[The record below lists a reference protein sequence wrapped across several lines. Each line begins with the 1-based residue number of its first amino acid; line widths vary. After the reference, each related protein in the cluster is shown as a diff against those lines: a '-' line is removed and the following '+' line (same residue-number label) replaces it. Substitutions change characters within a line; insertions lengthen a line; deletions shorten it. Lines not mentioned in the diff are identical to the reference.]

1 MMTTTDRPASRRG
14 LGLAT
19 YRLATQAVGPLV
31 PSLLS
36 QRLKRGKEDPAR
48 LGEREGIARIARPE
62 GRLIWIH
69 AASVGESLSILPLV
83 KQLLAAR
90 GDLHVLVTTGTVT
103 SATLMAERLP
113 ERAIHQF
120 VPLDHPSYCR
130 RFLDHWQPDVGV
142 WVESEFWPNLIMETD
157 ERRIPL
163 ALINARITLKSYEGW
178 RRFPKTIRDL
188 ISRFAVVHAQTA
200 ESAERLRSL
209 GALGVE
215 TPGNLK
221 HDADPLPADE
231 EEVSSL
237 LEAIDDRPVWLASN
251 THDGEEII
259 AADVHA
265 ALTAKHDHLLTIIVP
280 RHPARGDE
288 IAEELKARRFKV
300 SQRSKGEAIAPDT
313 DIYLADTLGEMG
325 VFYRLSDIVL
335 IGGSFPA
342 LGGHNPFEPAHLHS
356 ALIAG
361 PSDFN
366 FAEAFAEFTQHDAL
380 IRVNDTSELTR
391 AVGALLDDSAELER
405 RAKAAA
411 QVVGHSSKAT
421 STTAEALL
429 ALLPQAHQ
437 QETVAHA

>member
-1 MMTTTDRPASRRG
+1 MMTSTDRSAPRRG
-14 LGLAT
+14 LGLTA
-19 YRLATQAVGPLV
+19 YRLATRAVGPLV

-36 QRLKRGKEDPAR
+36 QRLKRGKEDAR
-48 LGEREGIARIARPE
+48 RLCEREGISQVPRPD

-83 KQLLAAR
+83 NQLLAVR
-90 GDLHVLVTTGTVT
+90 DDLHVLVTTGTVT

-113 ERAIHQF
+113 ERALHQF

-157 ERRIPL
+157 ERGIPL

-188 ISRFAVVHAQTA
+188 LSRFAVVHAQTA

-209 GALGVE
+209 GARRVE

-221 HDADPLPADE
+221 HDAEPLTADE
-231 EEVSSL
+231 AEENAL
-237 LEAIDDRPVWLASN
+237 LKAIDGRPVWLASN
-251 THDGEEII
+251 THEGEEII

-280 RHPARGDE
+280 RHPARGGE
-288 IAEELKARRFKV
+288 IAEELKSRRFKV
-300 SQRSKGEAIAPDT
+300 SQRSEGEAIVADT

-325 VFYRLSDIVL
+325 IFYRLSDIVF
-335 IGGSFPA
+335 IGGTFPA

-366 FAEAFAEFTQHDAL
+366 FTEAFAEFAAGDAL
-380 IRVNDTSELTR
+380 IRVNDTAELAR
-391 AVGALLDDSAELER
+391 AVGALLDNSAEMER

-411 QVVGHSSKAT
+411 RIVGQSSKAT

-429 ALLPQAHQ
+429 ALLPQARQ
-437 QETVAHA
+437 KETVAHA

>member
-1 MMTTTDRPASRRG
+1 MMTSTDRSAPRRG
-14 LGLAT
+14 LGLTA
-19 YRLATQAVGPLV
+19 YRLATRAVGPLV

-36 QRLKRGKEDPAR
+36 QRLKRGKEDAKR
-48 LGEREGIARIARPE
+48 LCEREGVSQVPRPD
-62 GRLIWIH
+62 GCLIWIH

-83 KQLLAAR
+83 KQLLTAR
-90 GDLHVLVTTGTVT
+90 DDLHVLITTGTVT
-103 SATLMAERLP
+103 SAALMAERLP

-120 VPLDHPSYCR
+120 VPLDHPAYCR
-130 RFLDHWQPDVGV
+130 RFLDHWRPDVGV

-157 ERRIPL
+157 ERGIPL
-163 ALINARITLKSYEGW
+163 ALINARITSKSYDGW
-178 RRFPKTIRDL
+178 RRFPKTIHDL

-209 GALGVE
+209 GAQHVE

-221 HDADPLPADE
+221 HDAEPLPANE
-231 EEVSSL
+231 AEVNAL
-237 LEAIDDRPVWLASN
+237 LKAIDERPVWLASN
-251 THDGEEII
+251 THDGEEIL

-265 ALTAKHDHLLTIIVP
+265 ALTAKHDYLLTIIVP

-288 IAEELKARRFKV
+288 IAEELKARRFKI
-300 SQRSKGEAIAPDT
+300 SQRSKGETIAPDT

-325 VFYRLSDIVL
+325 VFYRLSDIVF
-335 IGGSFPA
+335 IGGTFPA

-366 FAEAFAEFTQHDAL
+366 FAEAFAEFAAGNAL
-380 IRVNDTSELTR
+380 IRVKDTAELART
-391 AVGALLDDSAELER
+391 VGSLLDNSAEMER

-411 QVVGHSSKAT
+411 RIVGQSSKAT

-429 ALLPQAHQ
+429 ALLSQSR
-437 QETVAHA
+437 ERGKTAHA

>member
-1 MMTTTDRPASRRG
+1 MMTSTDRSAPRRG
-14 LGLAT
+14 LGLTA
-19 YRLATQAVGPLV
+19 YRLATRAVGPLV

-36 QRLKRGKEDPAR
+36 QRLKRGKEDAKR
-48 LGEREGIARIARPE
+48 LCEREGVSQVPRPDD
-62 GRLIWIH
+62 RLIWIH

-90 GDLHVLVTTGTVT
+90 DDLHVLVTTGTVT

-130 RFLDHWQPDVGV
+130 RFLDHWRPDVGV

-157 ERRIPL
+157 ERGIPL
-163 ALINARITLKSYEGW
+163 TLINARITLKSYDGW
-178 RRFPKTIRDL
+178 RRFPKTIHDL

-209 GALGVE
+209 GARRVE

-221 HDADPLPADE
+221 HDAEPLTADE
-231 EEVSSL
+231 AEVASL
-237 LEAIDDRPVWLASN
+237 LKAIDERPVWLASN
-251 THDGEEII
+251 THEGEEII

-280 RHPARGDE
+280 RHPARGDK

-325 VFYRLSDIVL
+325 VFYRLSDIVF
-335 IGGSFPA
+335 IGGTFPA

-366 FAEAFAEFTQHDAL
+366 FAEAFAEFTAGDAL
-380 IRVNDTSELTR
+380 IRVSDTAELAR
-391 AVGALLDDSAELER
+391 AVGSLLDNSAELER

-411 QVVGHSSKAT
+411 QIVGQSSKAT

-429 ALLPQAHQ
+429 ALLPQPSQREAA
-437 QETVAHA
+437 AHA

>member
-1 MMTTTDRPASRRG
+1 MMTSTDRSAPRRG
-14 LGLAT
+14 LGLTA
-19 YRLATQAVGPLV
+19 YRLATRAVGPFV

-36 QRLKRGKEDPAR
+36 QRLKRGKEDAKR
-48 LGEREGIARIARPE
+48 LGEREGISQVSRPD
-62 GRLIWIH
+62 GCLIWIH

-90 GDLHVLVTTGTVT
+90 NDLHVLITTGTVT

-157 ERRIPL
+157 ERGIPL

-178 RRFPKTIRDL
+178 RRFPKTIHDL
-188 ISRFAVVHAQTA
+188 ISRFAIVHAQTA

-209 GALGVE
+209 GARCVE

-221 HDADPLPADE
+221 HDAEPLTADE
-231 EEVSSL
+231 AEVHAL
-237 LEAIDDRPVWLASN
+237 LKTIDDRPVWLASN
-251 THDGEEII
+251 THEGEEII

-325 VFYRLSDIVL
+325 IFYRLSDIVF
-335 IGGSFPA
+335 IGGTFPA

-366 FAEAFAEFTQHDAL
+366 FAEAFAEFAAGDAL
-380 IRVNDTSELTR
+380 IRVSGTAELAR
-391 AVGALLDDSAELER
+391 AVGSLLDNGAELER

-411 QVVGHSSKAT
+411 QIVSHSSKAT

-429 ALLPQAHQ
+429 AILPQTDQREMA
-437 QETVAHA
+437 AHA

>member
-1 MMTTTDRPASRRG
+1 MTSTDRSAPRRG
-14 LGLAT
+14 LGLAA
-19 YRLATQAVGPLV
+19 YRLATRAVGPLV

-36 QRLKRGKEDPAR
+36 QRLKRGKEDAKR
-48 LGEREGIARIARPE
+48 LGEREGVTQVSRPE
-62 GRLIWIH
+62 GCLVWIH

-90 GDLHVLVTTGTVT
+90 DDLHVLITTGTVT

-120 VPLDHPSYCR
+120 VPLDHPSYCS
-130 RFLDHWQPDVGV
+130 RFLDHWRPDIGV

-157 ERRIPL
+157 ERGIPL

-209 GALGVE
+209 GARRVE

-221 HDADPLPADE
+221 HDAEPLTADE
-231 EEVSSL
+231 AEVASL
-237 LEAIDDRPVWLASN
+237 LKGIDERPVWLASN
-251 THDGEEII
+251 THEGEEII

-288 IAEELKARRFKV
+288 IAEELKTRRFKV
-300 SQRSKGEAIAPDT
+300 SQRSKGETIAPDT

-325 VFYRLSDIVL
+325 VFYRLSDIVF
-335 IGGSFPA
+335 IGGTFPA

-366 FAEAFAEFTQHDAL
+366 FAEAFAEFAAGDAL
-380 IRVNDTSELTR
+380 IRVSDTAELAR
-391 AVGALLDDSAELER
+391 AVGALLDNSAELER

-411 QVVGHSSKAT
+411 QIVGHSSKAT

-429 ALLPQAHQ
+429 ALLPQSRQRDRA
-437 QETVAHA
+437 AHA

>member
-1 MMTTTDRPASRRG
+1 MMTSTDRSAPRRG
-14 LGLAT
+14 LGLAA
-19 YRLATQAVGPLV
+19 YRLATRAVGPLV

-36 QRLKRGKEDPAR
+36 QRLKRGKEDAKR
-48 LGEREGIARIARPE
+48 LGEREGVSQISRPD

-90 GDLHVLVTTGTVT
+90 DDLHVLVTTGTVT

-130 RFLDHWQPDVGV
+130 RFLDHWRPDVGV

-157 ERRIPL
+157 ERGIPL

-178 RRFPKTIRDL
+178 RRFPKTIHDL

-209 GALGVE
+209 GARRVK

-221 HDADPLPADE
+221 HDAEPLTADE
-231 EEVSSL
+231 EEVNTL
-237 LEAIDDRPVWLASN
+237 LKAIDNRPVWLASN
-251 THDGEEII
+251 THEGEEII

-300 SQRSKGEAIAPDT
+300 SQRSKGETIAPDT

-325 VFYRLSDIVL
+325 VFYRLSDIVF
-335 IGGSFPA
+335 IGGTFPA

-366 FAEAFAEFTQHDAL
+366 FAEAFAEFAAGDAL
-380 IRVNDTSELTR
+380 IRVNDTTELAR
-391 AVGALLDDSAELER
+391 AIGALLDNSAELER
-405 RAKAAA
+405 RAKVAA
-411 QVVGHSSKAT
+411 QIVGHSSKAT

-429 ALLPQAHQ
+429 TLLPQPRRREMA
-437 QETVAHA
+437 THA